1 MTILPAETADAPTA
15 DATDDVRSE
24 SVSQVFARVIEDG
37 RAYARAEADKQKARA
52 GIVAGGIRNAA
63 IFGLVA
69 LILVF
74 AAIVTLLV
82 GLVFALAVQVG
93 PLWATLIVVGGAL
106 IVAIALLLAAKGS
119 ISSMMRKIRP

>member
-24 SVSQVFARVIEDG
+24 SVSQVFTRVIEDG

-52 GIVAGGIRNAA
+52 GIVMGGVRNAA

-93 PLWATLIVVGGAL
+93 PFWATLIVVGGAL

>member
-24 SVSQVFARVIEDG
+24 SVSQVFARVIKDG

-52 GIVAGGIRNAA
+52 GIVMGGVRNAA

-93 PLWATLIVVGGAL
+93 PFWATLIVVGGAL

>member
-52 GIVAGGIRNAA
+52 GIVMGGVRNAA
-63 IFGLVA
+63 IFGLLA

-93 PLWATLIVVGGAL
+93 PFWATLIIVGGAL

>member
-24 SVSQVFARVIEDG
+24 SVSQVFARVIEEG

-52 GIVAGGIRNAA
+52 GIVMGGVRNAA

-93 PLWATLIVVGGAL
+93 PFWATLIVVGGAL

>member
-52 GIVAGGIRNAA
+52 GIVMGGVRNAA

-93 PLWATLIVVGGAL
+93 PFWATLIVVGGAL

>member
-1 MTILPAETADAPTA
+1 MTILPAEAADTPAA

-52 GIVAGGIRNAA
+52 GIVAGGVRNAA

-93 PLWATLIVVGGAL
+93 PFWATLIVVGGAL